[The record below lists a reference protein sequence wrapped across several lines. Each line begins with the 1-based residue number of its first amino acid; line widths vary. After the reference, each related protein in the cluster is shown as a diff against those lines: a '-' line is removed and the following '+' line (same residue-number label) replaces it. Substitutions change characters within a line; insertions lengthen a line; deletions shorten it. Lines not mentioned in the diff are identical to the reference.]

1 SKSIFLKKTKSELIL
16 GENISETSGHS
27 DEETIK
33 TEKDIMIE
41 KAKDVMRKVIIN
53 RKNKNSDLSDEQD
66 NDIQEY
72 HSGINPWFG

>member
-1 SKSIFLKKTKSELIL
+1 
-16 GENISETSGHS
+16 
-27 DEETIK
+27 
-33 TEKDIMIE
+33 MIE